1 MSLLGILATAI
12 LPVVAVATA
21 GFALGRAKDTDPD
34 ALNTITVYVLAP
46 ALVVHSLT
54 TSSLAGS
61 TIVDVVLVVVLFTA
75 AMIALAESI
84 ARSTGHSEPLLGA
97 FVLASVFPNTGNY
110 GIPLAD
116 FAFGATGR
124 STAVLVTALQGVML
138 YTVGIYIAARGRE
151 GSPLADMR
159 RVFGVPL
166 VYAVVVALAA
176 RWLGVVPPAD
186 STLMQTLELLGN
198 ASIPVMLLILGIQLS
213 NVDGDGDVR
222 PIGTASAMRLLV
234 APLLAIAVVLAV
246 GVGDATVS
254 RVLVVLL
261 ATPTGVTT
269 IILIGAFSQ
278 DVDGLS
284 AEEFISA
291 TVFLTTIA
299 SIVTVTALIAVL
311 QSGFFI

>member
-12 LPVVAVATA
+12 LPVVAIAA
-21 GFALGRAKDTDPD
+21 IGFALGRAKETEPD

-75 AMIALAESI
+75 AMIALAESV

-97 FVLASVFPNTGNY
+97 FVLATAFPNTGNY

-138 YTVGIYIAARGRE
+138 YTVGIYLAARGRD

-166 VYAVVVALAA
+166 GYAVVVALVA
-176 RWLGVVPPAD
+176 R
-186 STLMQTLELLGN
+186 
-198 ASIPVMLLILGIQLS
+198 
-213 NVDGDGDVR
+213 
-222 PIGTASAMRLLV
+222 
-234 APLLAIAVVLAV
+234 
-246 GVGDATVS
+246 
-254 RVLVVLL
+254 
-261 ATPTGVTT
+261 
-269 IILIGAFSQ
+269 
-278 DVDGLS
+278 
-284 AEEFISA
+284 
-291 TVFLTTIA
+291 
-299 SIVTVTALIAVL
+299 
-311 QSGFFI
+311 